1 MIVRDVH
8 SANLMNVSTLS
19 GFTMPDA
26 IPPLEVIAILNK
38 QGVRFTLVGA
48 YGIGGWI
55 KKSRATEDVEV
66 IVAAQDH
73 KKALAA
79 LLAEFPH
86 LQAEDHEVVTHLRD
100 SETQQVA
107 IDLMKPND
115 PLFREA
121 LKQTYWVE
129 NGGQRYQ
136 IPSLEMALTMKF
148 ASMISLNRAEADR
161 YIDAHDFIHMV
172 QANAE
177 IDLETLASLGEIVYT
192 GGGQAVVGYV
202 QDVRAGRKINI

>member
-1 MIVRDVH
+1 MIAQDVH
-8 SANLMNVSTLS
+8 SANLAKVSTLS

-26 IPPLEVIAILNK
+26 IPPLEVIGSLNK

-55 KKSRATEDVEV
+55 KKSRATEDVDV
-66 IVAAQDH
+66 IVAARDH
-73 KKALAA
+73 KKALTA
-79 LLAEFPH
+79 LLAAFPY
-86 LQAEDHEVVTHLRD
+86 LQADDHEVVTRLRD
-100 SETQQVA
+100 SETLQVA

-121 LKQTYWVE
+121 LKRTHWVE
-129 NGGQRYQ
+129 NSGQRYQ
-136 IPSLEMALTMKF
+136 IPSLEMALALKF
-148 ASMISLNRAEADR
+148 ASMISLNPADADR

-177 IDLETLASLGEIVYT
+177 IDLETLAKLGELVYN
-192 GGGQAVVGYV
+192 GAGKAVVGYV
-202 QDVRAGRKINI
+202 HDIRAGKKISV